1 MRIPGFLLAL
11 CLSAQTAV
19 AAPVAQTPE
28 AFPRGDAIAQ
38 RFLPSGASV
47 VTTPEG
53 SVCTVSQKIE
63 IAQSSYV
70 NPDGTATAFD
80 VIRRSVAASVQ
91 AIGGAV
97 DQPASFRIQMKF
109 ALAPGRPV
117 WLTPG
122 DGQGRIDIAGAL
134 EPSGDSLHLTGE
146 VAARLAAAMTAGQ
159 GAALEAW
166 SADTGRDVSDT
177 LPVLDM
183 AALADC
189 RETLQP
195 GNADPG
201 PQATYLTV
209 AFDAA
214 PTADTRATLDEMRA
228 CAMAPTDRPVHQGR
242 LTQTTGFFA
251 QTDKVFVAF
260 DEAGKPAQVYVPGVF
275 DAGFDANGVGEA
287 RVSIAADSN
296 APAAE
301 NLVKGC
307 LGAAA
312 SQMCRYPDED
322 GTGWVLHPCGM
333 MPGAP
338 GGPTILDPAGVPTSS
353 NDTGPGPALLTSVVP
368 PGTTPVGPS
377 SLITES
383 NDDDEESEPKP
394 ASLIVKVSGPPDPPP
409 PPPPPPPIPLPAAGW
424 LMLTALGGL
433 AVTRRRRG

>member
-1 MRIPGFLLAL
+1 LRIPGFLLAL
-11 CLSAQTAV
+11 CLSAQTAT

-28 AFPRGDAIAQ
+28 AFPRGEAIAQ

-47 VTTPEG
+47 VTTAAG
-53 SVCTVSQKIE
+53 STCVVSRKIE

-70 NPDGTATAFD
+70 NPDGTAVAFAT
-80 VIRRSVAASVQ
+80 IRRSVAASVQ
-91 AIGGAV
+91 AMGGQAGG
-97 DQPASFRIQMKF
+97 PADFRIQMKY

-122 DGQGRIDIAGAL
+122 DGQGRIDIAAL
-134 EPSGDSLHLTGE
+134 REPSGDSLHLTGD
-146 VAARLAAAMTAGQ
+146 VAARLAAAMAAGQ
-159 GAALEAW
+159 GARLEAW

-177 LPVLDM
+177 LPLLDM

-189 RETLQP
+189 RATLDA
-195 GNADPG
+195 GNTDPG
-201 PQATYLTV
+201 PQANYLTV

-214 PTADTRATLDEMRA
+214 PTADTRATVDEMRA
-228 CAMAPTDRPVHQGR
+228 CAMAPTDRPVHEGR
-242 LTQTTGFFA
+242 LTKATGFFA

-301 NLVKGC
+301 NTVKGC

-312 SQMCRYPDED
+312 AQMCRYPDED

-338 GGPTILDPAGVPTSS
+338 GGPTILGPAGIPTSS
-353 NDTGPGPALLTSVVP
+353 TGPGPAGLTALVP
-368 PGTTPVGPS
+368 PGSSSVPPS
-377 SLITES
+377 SLIIDS
-383 NDDDEESEPKP
+383 NDDDEEGEPDP

-424 LMLTALGGL
+424 LLLTAIGGL
-433 AVTRRRRG
+433 AVMRRRRG